1 MLETTTG
8 IILRSR
14 KSGESDRILVL
25 LSVSDEVLQLKYHG
39 IQASQRRSQLSVQ
52 PGNSVEVVF
61 YRKSS
66 QSDLYS
72 IKELTLQKQLNVQ
85 GRYNDLQR
93 LAAVLALIHASGE
106 PSLPGLHT
114 LASGALE
121 ILESGENNNEGWF
134 ENLLGFLVV
143 RIQKLQGLLGEVDQC
158 SGCGASLWDLEK
170 WPPDLWQPSY
180 WNEPELDFL
189 CEQCALKES
198 QLAARAQTLHAI
210 WIFAAA
216 RMRFGAF
223 EQALKT
229 FPTITGPG
237 NTPAL
242 LLRSVEHFLG
252 PLKELRFTD
261 SD

>member
-93 LAAVLALIHASGE
+93 LAAVLALVAI
-106 PSLPGLHT
+106 
-114 LASGALE
+114 
-121 ILESGENNNEGWF
+121 
-134 ENLLGFLVV
+134 VV
-143 RIQKLQGLLGEVDQC
+143 
-158 SGCGASLWDLEK
+158 
-170 WPPDLWQPSY
+170 
-180 WNEPELDFL
+180 
-189 CEQCALKES
+189 
-198 QLAARAQTLHAI
+198 
-210 WIFAAA
+210 FAVMG
-216 RMRFGAF
+216 RMRLSRTNPASTPI
-223 EQALKT
+223 ALIHSANAMGHSFCGTDTMHGWKATT
-229 FPTITGPG
+229 FLAMQRR
-237 NTPAL
+237 TPAAFVSL
-242 LLRSVEHFLG
+242 TVIM
-252 PLKELRFTD
+252 
-261 SD
+261 